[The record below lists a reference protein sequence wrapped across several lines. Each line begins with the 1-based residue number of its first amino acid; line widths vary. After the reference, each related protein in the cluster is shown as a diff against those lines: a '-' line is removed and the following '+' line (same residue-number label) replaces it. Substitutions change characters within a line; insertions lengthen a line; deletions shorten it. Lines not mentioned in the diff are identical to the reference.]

1 MDLKSLK
8 IELKALIAKFSAQK
22 FAEAKTADGKVMSC
36 EGEAMAVGAACTI
49 DGQPAPDGE
58 YKMEDGSTCT
68 VKEGKIIDMKPKAE
82 EAAKPD
88 DMNEVAQM
96 IEKIV
101 NEKMS
106 AMAADFGKQIADM
119 KTAFESKFAEKETA
133 NTTAMAE
140 VKESFEKEV
149 KFRNEVLT
157 LLEKIPDGEVE
168 VPAGKKHKT
177 PVDPIADFKKKY
189 MKQ

>member
-22 FAEAKTADGKVMSC
+22 F
-36 EGEAMAVGAACTI
+36 GEAMAVGAACTI

-88 DMNEVAQM
+88 DMNEEAQM

-106 AMAADFGKQIADM
+106 AMAADFCKQIADI
-119 KTAFESKFAEKETA
+119 KTAF
-133 NTTAMAE
+133 
-140 VKESFEKEV
+140 
-149 KFRNEVLT
+149 
-157 LLEKIPDGEVE
+157 
-168 VPAGKKHKT
+168 
-177 PVDPIADFKKKY
+177 
-189 MKQ
+189 